1 MWLSLLLS
9 RAGERYRQNETFYQS
24 PAKTTAAEAEGIL
37 IQIGLKMFLGQ
48 TMILSPNISIGNE
61 GMAEESGNIMLIALK
76 SAHIRVGFVTNIR
89 NVFWQ
94 ITGMDR

>member
-37 IQIGLKMFLGQ
+37 IQIGLKVFHGQ
-48 TMILSPNISIGNE
+48 TMIGTQNKCLGVADNDVSIILDSTERPTSSP
-61 GMAEESGNIMLIALK
+61 LPK
-76 SAHIRVGFVTNIR
+76 
-89 NVFWQ
+89 
-94 ITGMDR
+94 